1 MSDKFGLPKKKGI
14 DPINVRIN
22 QDIRVSK
29 KADKTSTSL
38 FLFLNVKDIFNP
50 VNRQTIEITKKKQ
63 PSQTPL
69 NSNQGFQE

>member
-50 VNRQTIEITKKKQ
+50 VNRQTIEITKKTTQSDPPK
-63 PSQTPL
+63 
-69 NSNQGFQE
+69 